1 MTKRKTAKARTIYI
15 SNELWEKLESL
26 SRELGVSVSKLI
38 SDFCL
43 QGLKDGIPKDEYERL
58 QKMKKIDENYKEMVK
73 LTMWGNELRKSGA
86 YAQMALNQMLKGEHD
101 SNKKRVSLPSICSKD
116 ELEATVR
123 LIQHRNKL
131 AEETA
136 KLIKEVY
143 PDLGTFHVGADDKG
157 IWKVYHG
164 KEVTPNTIATSLMGT
179 IDVYSQTPFEDW
191 IKKQKGML
199 YDFRTFNGVADFYN
213 QIEHKARGKSKKAS
227 STATGTDKI
236 SHTSEA

>member
-1 MTKRKTAKARTIYI
+1 MPEDIWTK
-15 SNELWEKLESL
+15 LVSL
-26 SRELGVSVSKLI
+26 SNELGVSVSSLI
-38 SDFCL
+38 ARFCL
-43 QGLKDGIPKDEYERL
+43 EGLEKGIPKEEYERL
-58 QKMKKIDENYKEMVK
+58 QKIRRIDENVQEMAK

-86 YAQMALNQMLKGEHD
+86 YAQMALNKMLKGEHD

-131 AEETA
+131 AEETT
-136 KLIKEVY
+136 KLIKEAF
-143 PDLGTFHVGADDKG
+143 PDLGTFHVGVDDKG

-164 KEVTPNTIATSLMGT
+164 KEVTPNTILTSLIGT
-179 IDVYSQTPFEDW
+179 IDVSSQTPLEDW

-213 QIEHKARGKSKKAS
+213 QIEHKAKSKSKKAT
-227 STATGTDKI
+227 STAT
-236 SHTSEA
+236 